1 MPRETAPLV
10 SVAEIDAFDTVIDAR
25 SPAEYA
31 EDHIPGAI
39 SCPVLDDRERAIV
52 GTIYKQQSPF
62 EARRIGGAW
71 VAKNIA
77 HHIENQFQGKPRSWR
92 PLVYCW
98 RGGQRSGAFVTWL
111 RLIGWDAAQ
120 LEGGY
125 KAFRRHVLAQ
135 LDTLPVRLRLFV
147 LAGPTGCGKTKLL
160 HTLAQLG
167 AQVLDLEALARHR
180 GSLLGR
186 APDGAPQPTQK
197 AFETAL
203 WSALRRFDPTQ
214 PVFVEAENR
223 RIGTCHLPETLWQQM
238 RAAPRVTLEAPI
250 DARLALVLAEYGF
263 WRHDRKALK
272 AQLLRLKGVVPNAV
286 LAHWQQWIDRGDF
299 AALYRDLMVRHYDP
313 RYRKGLAT
321 WSGPIVA
328 HFSFST
334 LSEATFAD
342 LAAQLIA
349 IAASFRPVA
358 TVTRETSRA

>member
-1 MPRETAPLV
+1 MPRDSTSIVPVTAL
-10 SVAEIDAFDTVIDAR
+10 DAFDTVIDAR

-31 EDHIPGAI
+31 EDHVPGAI
-39 SCPVLDDRERAIV
+39 NCPVLDDRERAIV
-52 GTIYKQQSPF
+52 GTIYKQRSPF

-77 HHIENQFQGKPRSWR
+77 HHIENQFQDKPRSWH

-125 KAFRRHVLAQ
+125 KAFRRQVLAQ
-135 LDTLPVRLRLFV
+135 LNTLPARLRLFV

-167 AQVLDLEALARHR
+167 AQVLDLEGLARHR

-186 APDGAPQPTQK
+186 VPDGAPQPTQK

-223 RIGTCHLPETLWQQM
+223 RIGTCHLPEALWQQM
-238 RAAPRVTLEAPI
+238 RAAPRVTV
-250 DARLALVLAEYGF
+250 DAALDTRLALVLTEYRF
-263 WRHDRKALK
+263 WRDHPETLK

-286 LAHWQQWIDRGDF
+286 LAEWLRWVDAGNF

-328 HFSFST
+328 HFTLSD

-342 LAAQLIA
+342 LAAQLVA
-349 IAASFRPVA
+349 IAATCPLDA
-358 TVTRETSRA
+358 TTRETPRA